1 MKSKS
6 SVNRRRFLGSS
17 VAGISLAGMTIV
29 PRHVLGGLGYLP
41 PSEKV
46 NIAAIGMGTRGPQV
60 IRDME
65 HHNIVALCDVDATFL
80 RRASMRYD
88 QANIYSDYR
97 ELLAEEDSQVDAV
110 VVATPDHHHALAT
123 ITALRAG
130 KHVYCEK
137 PMAHNVAEV
146 RMMTQVAAET
156 GLATQLGTGAH
167 SGYNYRSVV
176 AMIKAGIIGEVRE
189 VHCWCDQAWAPGDR
203 PKHGP
208 PKPPTLEWD
217 LWLGAAPE
225 RPYHPAY
232 HPHGWRNWWDF
243 GNGRIGDMGCHMI
256 DLPFSALDLKYP
268 TTAEAHSTEP
278 AHAESAPRWLIAEWT
293 FPARG
298 DMPPVELTWY
308 DGDKRP
314 ALQSEHDM
322 PDYPEGTLFVG
333 SEGMLIADYGNFKLY
348 PEDKF
353 SAVRRPQLPQGVS
366 HADDWLDACKNG
378 GETGC
383 RFDYSGPL
391 TETVLLGTV
400 AFRAGQRI
408 QWDAQKLE
416 VTNCPEANAHLQRIY
431 REGWTL

>member
-1 MKSKS
+1 MNKVS
-6 SVNRRRFLGSS
+6 RRDFLGTAA
-17 VAGISLAGMTIV
+17 AGGAAALSIV
-29 PRHVLGGLGYLP
+29 PRHVLGGEGYAP

-46 NIAAIGMGTRGPQV
+46 NVAAIGMGTRGPQV
-60 IRDME
+60 IREME
-65 HHNIVALCDVDATFL
+65 NHNIVALCDVDSMFL
-80 RRASMRYD
+80 GRASIRYD
-88 QANIYSDYR
+88 KAKTYSDYR
-97 ELLAEEDSQVDAV
+97 SMLDKEDKNIDAV
-110 VVATPDHHHALAT
+110 VVATPDHHHAVAT
-123 ITALRAG
+123 MRALKAG

-146 RMMTQVAAET
+146 RKMTEFARET

-167 SGYNYRSVV
+167 SGYNYRSMV
-176 AMIKAGIIGEVRE
+176 ALIKAGTIGEVNE

-208 PKPPTLEWD
+208 PTPAHLKWD
-217 LWLGAAPE
+217 LWLGPAPV
-225 RPYHPAY
+225 RPYHPTY
-232 HPHGWRNWWDF
+232 HPHGWRSWWDF

-268 TTAEAHSTEP
+268 RTVESESAAP
-278 AHAESAPRWLIAEWT
+278 AHQQSAPRWMISKWT

-298 DMPPVELTWY
+298 DLPPVKLTWY

-314 ALQSEHDM
+314 PLQREHNM

-333 SEGMLIADYGNFKLY
+333 SEGMLIADYGRFKLY

-353 SAVRRPQLPQGVS
+353 ADVRRPQIPQGPS
-366 HADDWLDACKNG
+366 HADDWLTACKTG
-378 GETGC
+378 GPTGC

-391 TETVLLGTV
+391 TETVLLGTI
-400 AFRAGQRI
+400 AYRMG
-408 QWDAQKLE
+408 QKLE
-416 VTNCPEANAHLQRIY
+416 WDPSKLEITNCPEANQLIRRAY